1 MDTAQTQQALIAIKA
16 LIKNLEDALVALL
29 DPTVQSYSLDTG
41 QSVQRTVRSG
51 DRKKLTDDLQ
61 AAYALCNTLTARLT
75 GSGVVQVVP
84 RW

>member
-1 MDTAQTQQALIAIKA
+1 MDTAQTQQALTAVKA
-16 LIKNLEDALVALL
+16 LIANIEAALIAIL

-61 AAYALCNTLTARLT
+61 AAYALCSTLTARLT

-84 RW
+84 HW